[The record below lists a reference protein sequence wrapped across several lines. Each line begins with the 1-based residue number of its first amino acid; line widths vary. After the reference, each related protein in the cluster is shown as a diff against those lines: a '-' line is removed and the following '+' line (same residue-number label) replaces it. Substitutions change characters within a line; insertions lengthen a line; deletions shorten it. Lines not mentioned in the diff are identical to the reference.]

1 MNKVKK
7 FINAFKKAMKDE
19 VQEIK
24 ELKITPEDEEQASK
38 IANLAADAMML
49 YGIPVGGAGRVVMK
63 KVIAYSLRDLKD
75 GVKAPDKLII
85 IRVVNELKTEEK
97 DLKVEEQ

>member
-1 MNKVKK
+1 MDKFKK

-24 ELKITPEDEEQASK
+24 ELKVTPEDEEQASK
-38 IANLAADAMML
+38 LANLAADAMML

-63 KVIAYSLRDLKD
+63 KVIAYGLRDLKD

-85 IRVVNELKTEEK
+85 SRVVNELKVEEK
-97 DLKVEEQ
+97 DLKTEE